1 MQLIYLSP
9 VSWSSFNQR
18 PHQFVMWFHGKTGG
32 NVLWIDP
39 YPTRFPLISDFH
51 RLGSQDSGV
60 NHTIPSW
67 LRVIRPS
74 ALVIEPIPASGLINA
89 FLWRSLLRD
98 IDIFNHQKHTLLA
111 IGKPSVLALTIMRRL
126 KKVKSVYDAMDN
138 FPAFYSG
145 VSRLALSWREREIVR
160 HVNCLITSSTLLMQ
174 RWRNIRKDVRLVHN
188 GFDAQVLPAPIS
200 RVIKREKKILG
211 YVGTIGHWFDWD
223 WVISLSKVRPM
234 DVVRLIGP
242 VFAHASSVLPEN
254 VELLPQCG
262 HRDALRAMQD
272 FDIGL
277 IPFKKN
283 DLTASVDP
291 IKYYEYRA
299 LGLPVISTDF
309 GEMKFRGE
317 DKGTFLS
324 HEPQDINTLVRKA
337 LLYRTDNETI
347 GQFIASNTW
356 EARFA
361 RANII
366 P

>member
-9 VSWSSFNQR
+9 VSWSSFAQR
-18 PHQFVMWFHGKTGG
+18 PHHFVNWFHGKTGG
-32 NVLWIDP
+32 DVLWLDP

-51 RLGSQDSGV
+51 RFGSPDNGA
-60 NHTIPSW
+60 NHMSPSW
-67 LRVIRPS
+67 LSVIRPS
-74 ALVIEPIPASGLINA
+74 ALAIEPLPASGMVNA
-89 FLWRSLLRD
+89 FMWRSLLRD
-98 IDIFNHQKHTLLA
+98 IDIFTRQKQTLLA
-111 IGKPSVLALTIMRRL
+111 IGKPSVLALTIVRRL
-126 KKVKSVYDAMDN
+126 KTVKSVYDAMDN

-145 VSRLALSWREREIVR
+145 FSRLAMSWRERELVR

-188 GFDAQVLPAPIS
+188 GFDAGTLPSPIS
-200 RVIKREKKILG
+200 RVAKKEKKILG
-211 YVGTIGHWFDWD
+211 YVGTVGHWFDWN
-223 WVISLSKVRPM
+223 WIIALSKARPM

-242 VFAHASSVLPEN
+242 VFAQASGVLPEN
-254 VELLPQCG
+254 VELLPPCD

-309 GEMKFRGE
+309 GEMNFRGK

-324 HEPQDINTLVRKA
+324 REPQDIYKVVQEA
-337 LLYRTDNETI
+337 LLYRTDNEAI
-347 GQFIASNTW
+347 RQFIDSNTW

-366 P
+366 A